1 MSTNVA
7 IQRPGKRLLSL
18 PAHVTALAGLAA
30 TAGVIHVVATV
41 EHLGESVTLWGFFA
55 LVGAA
60 QLLSGWRIYS
70 GNGDTRLLNAV
81 ALGSVGV
88 ALLWIF
94 SRTTGLPFGPDA
106 GEVSGVGTAD
116 AIATI
121 HELMFAA
128 IVWRATR
135 GDRWLAWLG
144 SGVGIRLTFGFL
156 SMTLFMAALGG
167 HEH

>member
-1 MSTNVA
+1 MSTDVA

-18 PAHVTALAGLAA
+18 PAHVNALAGLAA
-30 TAGVIHVVATV
+30 TAGVIHVVATA

-55 LVGAA
+55 IVGVA

-70 GNGDTRLLNAV
+70 GNGDRRLLNAV

-106 GEVSGVGTAD
+106 GEVSGIGAAD
-116 AIATI
+116 TIATI
-121 HELMFAA
+121 HELMFAV
-128 IVWRATR
+128 IVWRATV
-135 GDRWLAWLG
+135 GDRWLAWLS
-144 SGVGIRLTFGFL
+144 SGVGIRVTFAFL
-156 SMTLFMAALGG
+156 SMTLFVAALGG
-167 HEH
+167 HAH